1 MADVEYRYVEQSKRS
16 AARTVKAGL
25 TIPRW
30 TESRLGIA
38 ISLLCPPSTWNA
50 IRLRNDI
57 RVVPL
62 YPPPTLS
69 SRGAFLSSSP
79 FALDFSPNIAH
90 SISFRI
96 KIQFDCLAIY
106 VRLPYVYLRSRPFSS
121 SLVPERNPAT
131 LRRPSIVFPTSCIL
145 FMACLELIKIWN

>member
-57 RVVPL
+57 RVPL

-106 VRLPYVYLRSRPFSS
+106 VRLPYVYLRSRRFPPPLFLSVIRRRFAVRR
-121 SLVPERNPAT
+121 LFF
-131 LRRPSIVFPTSCIL
+131 LRRVFYLWRAS
-145 FMACLELIKIWN
+145 N